1 MVMRGYCFNDC
12 CPREDCGLGMNE
24 LRVLSFTKISPSA
37 SHISSHGKKKVL
49 SPFYQLKIFL
59 IENECEIPIGCLTL
73 IFSSNVFLRLNE
85 LEAFFIFL

>member
-12 CPREDCGLGMNE
+12 CHREDCGLGMNE

-49 SPFYQLKIFL
+49 SPFYQ
-59 IENECEIPIGCLTL
+59 
-73 IFSSNVFLRLNE
+73 
-85 LEAFFIFL
+85 